1 MPGSPFRPAM
11 RRHSKMYRTP
21 TVVRDNHQDEQ
32 NSARDRSN
40 HEEIGR
46 DQGWYVVLQK
56 GAPMLRRRLL
66 VPDHVFRHRCDTCR
80 PSFNSSPAM
89 RGAPQPGLARL
100 IRRSS
105 SATSPDT
112 DGRPAGGRLFYLPY
126 SRNPCRCQPM
136 TVSGLT
142 ISNADRH
149 SVDRRASQPQ
159 RARSAEPRRSLWPRR
174 ERCRT
179 RS

>member
-1 MPGSPFRPAM
+1 MCETITKTNRTRNVIVRTTKKSAETKVCLWFFRKV
-11 RRHSKMYRTP
+11 RQCCDGGFRCRTMYFAS
-21 TVVRDNHQDEQ
+21 V
-32 NSARDRSN
+32 A
-40 HEEIGR
+40 
-46 DQGWYVVLQK
+46 
-56 GAPMLRRRLL
+56 
-66 VPDHVFRHRCDTCR
+66 CDTCR

-89 RGAPQPGLARL
+89 RGAPQPWLARL

-112 DGRPAGGRLFYLPY
+112 DGRPAGGRLFHLPY

-149 SVDRRASQPQ
+149 SVDRRASQTE
-159 RARSAEPRRSLWPRR
+159 RARSAQPKRSLWPRR

-179 RS
+179 RRG